1 MFSTKAACK
10 VYQHKLNKSLFIA
23 IPFVHRKGVST
34 SSKIIES
41 EGIFPDIQLF
51 IQFSLKNIENI

>member
-23 IPFVHRKGVST
+23 IPIINQNGIFKYT
-34 SSKIIES
+34 KAIES
-41 EGIFPDIQLF
+41 EGIHPDIQF
-51 IQFSLKNIENI
+51 DSKF